1 MNEDNKNIPNAS
13 RFQNEDLF
21 NAQFVYKTFV
31 IYHADL
37 EEEKQILKEAYDKQE
52 ARLRQREEAK
62 KHRTKDN

>member
-52 ARLRQREEAK
+52 ARLRQREEVK